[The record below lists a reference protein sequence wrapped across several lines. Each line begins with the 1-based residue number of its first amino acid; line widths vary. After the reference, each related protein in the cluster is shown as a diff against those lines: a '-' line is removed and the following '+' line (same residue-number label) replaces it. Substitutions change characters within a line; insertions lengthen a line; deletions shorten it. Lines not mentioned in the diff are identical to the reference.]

1 MLSNKVSFH
10 EFSLTKS
17 CQRCPSYT
25 EQENMLALD
34 REDVWQS
41 LVKHHFLGVFVFRS
55 SNGNI
60 SIGISWASFSLF
72 TNALFGC
79 WYPRFCLFCG
89 RLPPLTMFL
98 LITTCSRLVDYWFH
112 KNSSHQIEKRW
123 KFGRTRNVREMFDFE
138 YFQVLTIVSGTR
150 TK

>member
-1 MLSNKVSFH
+1 
-10 EFSLTKS
+10 
-17 CQRCPSYT
+17 
-25 EQENMLALD
+25 MLALY

-98 LITTCSRLVDYWFH
+98 LIITCSRLVDYWFH

-123 KFGRTRNVREMFDFE
+123 SLGEREMFEKCSTSSTPKCWRLFLGPE
-138 YFQVLTIVSGTR
+138 RNTIKAFSKKLICWFRPNGLTPEPFVGN
-150 TK
+150 

>member
-1 MLSNKVSFH
+1 
-10 EFSLTKS
+10 
-17 CQRCPSYT
+17 
-25 EQENMLALD
+25 MLALD
-34 REDVWQS
+34 REDVWPS

-138 YFQVLTIVSGTR
+138 YSQVFLGPERNTIKAFSKKLICWFRPNGLTPEPFVGN
-150 TK
+150 